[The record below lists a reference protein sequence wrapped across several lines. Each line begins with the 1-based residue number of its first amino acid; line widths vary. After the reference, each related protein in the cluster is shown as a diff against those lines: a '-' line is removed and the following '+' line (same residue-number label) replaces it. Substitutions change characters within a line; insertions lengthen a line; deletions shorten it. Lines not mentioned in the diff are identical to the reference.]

1 MLKGEESKTMA
12 ILQLDVAQFVSSHL
26 NLSCILE
33 LHDCNVVGFLRVS
46 FDLGDAV
53 NVLVCEQ
60 LLNFCGFHPMRY
72 IVDIA
77 KKLDWGFV
85 GNRL

>member
-1 MLKGEESKTMA
+1 MA
-12 ILQLDVAQFVSSHL
+12 TLQFDVAQFFSSHL

-33 LHDCNVVGFLRVS
+33 LHDCKVVGFLRVS
-46 FDLGDAV
+46 FNLGDAV
-53 NVLVCEQ
+53 DVLLCKQ